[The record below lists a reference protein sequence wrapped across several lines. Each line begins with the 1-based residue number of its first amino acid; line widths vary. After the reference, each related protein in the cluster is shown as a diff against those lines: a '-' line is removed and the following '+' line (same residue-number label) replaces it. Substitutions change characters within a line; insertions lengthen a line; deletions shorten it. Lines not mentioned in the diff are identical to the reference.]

1 MLAARL
7 GARNA
12 AQSAGFEELALL
24 WQASRGAPGGE
35 AAASGGGASGAGGAG
50 GGLVASAFLPAS
62 AVDAQREVLR
72 LRNELDSC
80 KGALAEAR
88 SEAARER
95 AGRLRA
101 EAADQAARSTVETLQ
116 AELRAV
122 RSQNLR
128 LEERLM
134 DSSARIHDLETRMVE
149 EKLRMAETL
158 NAMNDMVLQPRAPPP
173 AQQQQQQ
180 HQQHQ
185 QKSPSSASSF
195 SKGLAGTVVEVGG
208 EAGGAEGHTRV
219 WSSNVGVSLPT
230 EWRVLSE
237 PLGVSIASLCFS
249 SDGRELV
256 TGGADGV
263 VQVWSVPLGRKV
275 PGCAGSAGLPVNSID
290 TKGSLVLASS
300 DRACWLWRAATQS
313 QSESKA
319 PLNLLHKL
327 TGHASTVVTAKL
339 TPDCR
344 HAASGGR
351 EIKLWDIATGDCTRT
366 IDAFSKCLAL
376 DVNEQGSLLITGHAD
391 KGLRLWDLRT
401 AKRVDAVEALHTAPI
416 TSVAFSRD
424 GDRVLTCSMDHSL
437 AVLRTTALQRDDQ
450 RLRLAHP
457 EFRTNPWFCKACI
470 SPGADRDGSLLAACG
485 AKDGGLY
492 VWQLSS
498 GRHAYVQ
505 KAHAEA
511 VTCAA
516 WSPLG
521 TQLATCD
528 TAGAVLLWT
537 AARAS

>member
-1 MLAARL
+1 
-7 GARNA
+7 
-12 AQSAGFEELALL
+12 
-24 WQASRGAPGGE
+24 
-35 AAASGGGASGAGGAG
+35 
-50 GGLVASAFLPAS
+50 
-62 AVDAQREVLR
+62 
-72 LRNELDSC
+72 
-80 KGALAEAR
+80 
-88 SEAARER
+88 
-95 AGRLRA
+95 
-101 EAADQAARSTVETLQ
+101 
-116 AELRAV
+116 
-122 RSQNLR
+122 
-128 LEERLM
+128 
-134 DSSARIHDLETRMVE
+134 
-149 EKLRMAETL
+149 
-158 NAMNDMVLQPRAPPP
+158 
-173 AQQQQQQ
+173 
-180 HQQHQ
+180 
-185 QKSPSSASSF
+185 
-195 SKGLAGTVVEVGG
+195 
-208 EAGGAEGHTRV
+208 
-219 WSSNVGVSLPT
+219 VSLPT

-237 PLGVSIASLCFS
+237 PHGVSIASLCFS
-249 SDGRELV
+249 SDGSELV
-256 TGGADGV
+256 TCGADGV
-263 VQVWSVPLGRKV
+263 VQVWSVPLGRKLA
-275 PGCAGSAGLPVNSID
+275 GCVGFTGLPVNSVD

-300 DRACWLWRAATQS
+300 DRACWVWQ
-313 QSESKA
+313 QPQQQQQQQQQHESKA
-319 PLNLLHKL
+319 PLKLLHKL

-339 TPDCR
+339 TPDSR

-376 DVNEQGSLLITGHAD
+376 DVNEQGSLLVTGHAD

-437 AVLRTTALQRDDQ
+437 EVLRTTALQRHDQ

-492 VWQLSS
+492 VWALSS
-498 GRHAYVQ
+498 RRTVYAQ
-505 KAHAEA
+505 KAHSEA

-537 AARAS
+537 AARATSH